1 MQRKVF
7 RFSGTDARKFL
18 QNLITN
24 DVNRLDTGPV
34 YSALL
39 APQGKFIADF
49 FLIPDDND
57 ILMDVDADAAAT
69 LIPRFNMYKLRADVT
84 ISETD
89 LIVSRGL
96 NDAPEGAFADPRDAN
111 LGWRYYGAK
120 DHNTDAVDWDALRVD
135 HKIPEMGRELDAE
148 SYILEMGF
156 EGLNGVDFRKGCYV
170 GQEVTARMKHKTEL
184 RKGLVRLVADAD
196 IPENAD
202 VVSNGKV
209 IGCTHTSAGKRALA
223 YVRYDRADGDIS
235 VNDIPVTWQK

>member
-24 DVNRLDTGPV
+24 DVKRLDTGPV

-39 APQGKFIADF
+39 TPQGKFIADF
-49 FLIPDDND
+49 FLIPDGND
-57 ILMDVDADAAAT
+57 ILMDVDTDAAAT
-69 LIPRFNMYKLRADVT
+69 LIPRLNMYKLRADVT

-96 NDAPEGAFADPRDAN
+96 NDAPEGAVADPRDAN
-111 LGWRYYGAK
+111 LGWRYYGAE

-202 VVSNGKV
+202 VMSNGKV
-209 IGCTHTSAGKRALA
+209 IGRTHTSSGKRALA
-223 YVRYDRADGDIS
+223 YLRYDRADGDIS

>member
-24 DVNRLDTGPV
+24 DIKRLDTGPV

-39 APQGKFIADF
+39 TPQGKFIADF
-49 FLIPDDND
+49 FLIADGND
-57 ILMDVDADAAAT
+57 ILMDVDRDAAAT
-69 LIPRFNMYKLRADVT
+69 LIPRLNMYKLRADVT
-84 ISETD
+84 ISETN

-96 NDAPEGAFADPRDAN
+96 NDAPEGAVADPRDAN
-111 LGWRYYGAK
+111 LGWRYYGAE
-120 DHNTDAVDWDALRVD
+120 DHNVDTVDWDALRVD

-202 VVSNGKV
+202 VISNGKV
-209 IGCTHTSAGKRALA
+209 IGRTHTSAGKRALA
-223 YVRYDRADGDIS
+223 YLRYDRADGDIS

>member
-39 APQGKFIADF
+39 TPQGKFIADF

-69 LIPRFNMYKLRADVT
+69 LIPRLNMYKLRADVT

-96 NDAPEGAFADPRDAN
+96 NDAPEGAVADPRDAN

-120 DHNTDAVDWDALRVD
+120 DHTTDAVDWDALRVD

-202 VVSNGKV
+202 VMSNGKV
-209 IGCTHTSAGKRALA
+209 IGRTHTSAGKRALA
-223 YVRYDRADGDIS
+223 YLRYDRADGDIS

>member
-24 DVNRLDTGPV
+24 DIKRLDTGPV

-39 APQGKFIADF
+39 TPQGKFIADF
-49 FLIPDDND
+49 FLIADGND
-57 ILMDVDADAAAT
+57 ILIDVDAGAAAT
-69 LIPRFNMYKLRADVT
+69 LIPRLNMYKLRADVT

-96 NDAPEGAFADPRDAN
+96 NDAPEGAVADPRDAN
-111 LGWRYYGAK
+111 LGWRYYGAE
-120 DHNTDAVDWDALRVD
+120 DHNTETVDWDALRVD

-156 EGLNGVDFRKGCYV
+156 EGLNGVAFRKGCYV

-184 RKGLVRLVADAD
+184 RKGLARLVADAD

-202 VVSNGKV
+202 VISNGKV
-209 IGCTHTSAGKRALA
+209 IGRTHTSAGKRALA
-223 YVRYDRADGDIS
+223 YLRYDRADGDIS
-235 VNDIPVTWQK
+235 VNDIPVNWQK

>member
-7 RFSGTDARKFL
+7 RISGTDARKFL

-24 DVNRLDTGPV
+24 DVKRLDTGSV

-39 APQGKFIADF
+39 TPQGKFIADF
-49 FLIPDDND
+49 FLIPDGND
-57 ILMDVDADAAAT
+57 ILMDVDTDAAAT
-69 LIPRFNMYKLRADVT
+69 LIPRLNMYKLRADVT

-96 NDAPEGAFADPRDAN
+96 NDAPEGAVADPRDAN
-111 LGWRYYGAK
+111 IGWRYYGAE
-120 DHNTDAVDWDALRVD
+120 DHDKETVDWDALRVD
-135 HKIPEMGRELDAE
+135 HKIPEMGRELDTE

-156 EGLNGVDFRKGCYV
+156 EGLNGVDFQKGCYV

-202 VVSNGKV
+202 VMSNGKV
-209 IGCTHTSAGKRALA
+209 IGRTHTSVGKRALA
-223 YVRYDRADGDIS
+223 YLRYDRADGDIS

>member
-24 DVNRLDTGPV
+24 DVKRLDDGPV

-39 APQGKFIADF
+39 TPQGKFIADF
-49 FLIPDDND
+49 FLIPDGND
-57 ILMDVDADAAAT
+57 ILMDVDADAATT
-69 LIPRFNMYKLRADVT
+69 LIPRLNMYKLRADVT

-96 NDAPEGAFADPRDAN
+96 NDAPEGAVADPRDAN
-111 LGWRYYGAK
+111 LGWRYYGAE
-120 DHNTDAVDWDALRVD
+120 DLGTDTVNWDALRVY

-184 RKGLVRLVADAD
+184 RKGLVRLVSDAD

-209 IGCTHTSAGKRALA
+209 IGRTHTSAGKRALA
-223 YVRYDRADGDIS
+223 YLRYDRVDDDIS

>member
-24 DVNRLDTGPV
+24 DINRLDTGPV

-39 APQGKFIADF
+39 TPQGKFIADF
-49 FLIPDDND
+49 FLIPDGND
-57 ILMDVDADAAAT
+57 ILMDVDTDVAAT
-69 LIPRFNMYKLRADVT
+69 LIPRLNMYKLRADVT

-96 NDAPEGAFADPRDAN
+96 NNAPEGAVTDPRDAN
-111 LGWRYYGAK
+111 LGWRYYGTE
-120 DHNTDAVDWDALRVD
+120 DHDTETVNWDALRVD

-202 VVSNGKV
+202 VTSNGKV
-209 IGCTHTSAGKRALA
+209 IGRTHTSSGKRALA
-223 YVRYDRADGDIS
+223 YLRYDRADGEIS